1 MDQTASIDTVQMG
14 YEETAYTSQQ
24 PLVSHTPEQHEPYNE
39 VQDALALANML
50 HQLRTQKLHGTTHG
64 EV

>member
-24 PLVSHTPEQHEPYNE
+24 PLASHTSEQHEPYSE

-50 HQLRTQKLHGTTHG
+50 HRLRTQKLHGAQHG
-64 EV
+64 EL